1 MPLLDAVI
9 EKVTGLDAKKLVLV
23 PLIVLLL
30 AVGVLVY
37 SQLAFGTPVKLGMDF
52 TGGTLVRITTPETK
66 DELLAKFSEFPNVI
80 IREAGD
86 EKILQFGPMS
96 AAEKERLIQLITSYP
111 DYEIKDVSPLFG
123 KEAQVQTIKA
133 LVIAFLLMAVVIFI
147 VFRTPVPAAAIV
159 FCAASDIVIAAACMD
174 IVHLELSLGT
184 VAALLMLIGYSV
196 DSNILLTT
204 KLLRSSPVSG
214 SKKSD
219 MLKVLERLK
228 AAMRTG
234 LTMTSTTLSAVF
246 AMFVVAACMSSL
258 SEYYAP
264 IPLLRDIS
272 IVLIF
277 GLLADL
283 MNTWMFNA
291 GVLRFYLGE
300 ARAAEMKQRA
310 STMVKA
316 KKSKTKAAET
326 GEVAKARK
334 TEKGVKKPQKGGERR
349 GR

>member
-9 EKVTGLDAKKLVLV
+9 EKVTGLDAKKLVSV

-204 KLLRSSPVSG
+204 KLLRSSPVTS
-214 SKKSD
+214 SKKS
-219 MLKVLERLK
+219 MLKVERLK

-334 TEKGVKKPQKGGERR
+334 TEKGVKTQKGGERR

>member
-1 MPLLDAVI
+1 MEAV
-9 EKVTGLDAKKLVLV
+9 VDRVAGLDARKLVLV

-30 AVGVLVY
+30 AVGVLVH
-37 SQLAFGTPVKLGMDF
+37 SQRVLGTPVELGMDF

-80 IREAGD
+80 VREAGD

-96 AAEKERLIQLITSYP
+96 DAEKERLIRLVTGYP
-111 DYEIKDVSPLFG
+111 DYEIRDVSPLFG
-123 KEAQVQTIKA
+123 REAQAQTIKA

-147 VFRTPVPAAAIV
+147 VFRTVVPAATIV

-174 IVHLELSLGT
+174 VVRLKLSLGT

-204 KLLRSSPVSG
+204 KLLRSSPVTG
-214 SKKSD
+214 RRGGTP
-219 MLKVLERLK
+219 KVLERLK

-234 LTMTSTTLSAVF
+234 LTMTATTLSAAF
-246 AMFVVAACMSSL
+246 AMFVVAACLSSL

-272 IVLIF
+272 VVLIF

-291 GVLRFYLGE
+291 GVLRLYLGE
-300 ARAAEMKQRA
+300 ARAAEAKRRA
-310 STMVKA
+310 GTAAKA
-316 KKSKTKAAET
+316 KRSAEVEAAGG
-326 GEVAKARK
+326 GEAARAGR
-334 TEKGVKKPQKGGERR
+334 TEKGGGRR
-349 GR
+349 GGR